1 MSTIARFGA
10 GTSALAL
17 LTGLL
22 LATPANAA
30 VTTVTGDL
38 SGTAKAVTSKAVTI
52 SAGYASSPLRLLKGR
67 TFTLAV
73 DANTKIKRGG
83 ATAKLSAVRAGD
95 ALTVRARCTFTIT
108 SASTRI
114 SCKALRLN
122 ATAPQLPLPV
132 TFVINGK
139 VAGLRTNSFAVTPTS
154 FENDERAASVV
165 AAIRATPPI
174 WLNVDSSTVVR
185 LGDSPAKFVT
195 LGGGNTVQ
203 VVVTCQPRTPYNCM
217 AQRIDILLPK
227 AEPVTLVGLLTLV
240 TANSVTLNVET
251 AQHAESATTDVHMLR
266 ITQLTVAVPA
276 GTPILRG
283 ADAVAMSSLALGVRV
298 TVTARCRLVVPF
310 DCSAEKITMK

>member
-1 MSTIARFGA
+1 MTTTARIGA
-10 GTSALAL
+10 AAGALTMLA
-17 LTGLL
+17 GLL
-22 LATPANAA
+22 LAAPASGA

-38 SGTAKAVTSKAVTI
+38 SGTAKAVASKSVTI
-52 SAGYASSPLRLLKGR
+52 SAGYASSPLRQLRGR

-83 ATAKLSAVRAGD
+83 AAAKLSAVRAGD

-114 SCKALRLN
+114 SCRALRLN

-132 TFVINGK
+132 TFVVNGK
-139 VAGLRTNSFAVTPTS
+139 VAGLRTSSFAVTPNS
-154 FENDERAASVV
+154 FENDERAASVI

-185 LGDSPAKFVT
+185 LGDAAAKFVT
-195 LGGGNTVQ
+195 LGGGNNVQ
-203 VVVTCQPRTPYNCM
+203 VVVTCQPKTPYNCM

-240 TANSVTLNVET
+240 TANSVTLNVES

-266 ITQLTVAVPA
+266 ISQLTVAVPA

-283 ADAVAMSSLALGVRV
+283 TDAVGMASLALGVRV
-298 TVTARCRLVVPF
+298 TVTARCRLTVPF